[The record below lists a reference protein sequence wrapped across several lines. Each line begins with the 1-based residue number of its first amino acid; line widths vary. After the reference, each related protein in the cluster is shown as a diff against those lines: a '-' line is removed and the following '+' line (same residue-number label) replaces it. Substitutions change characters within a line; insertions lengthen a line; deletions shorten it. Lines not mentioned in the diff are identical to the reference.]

1 MSRRHAKKLATS
13 RARLDGTVSALT
25 NRVLKDARVLVADD
39 DSLLLSTIT
48 DALTGL
54 GATVTT
60 ATGGAELIE
69 QFANEGPFD
78 LVITDISMPWMS
90 GLQAMHAIRT
100 AGLGTPLIVMTALPD
115 ERIPSQ
121 VRALGDNAVLL
132 RKPFDLRQLIAAAS
146 PLLAR
151 RASSTNSRSRA

>member
-1 MSRRHAKKLATS
+1 
-13 RARLDGTVSALT
+13 VF
-25 NRVLKDARVLVADD
+25 KDSRVLVADD
-39 DSLLLSTIT
+39 DPLLLSTIT
-48 DALTGL
+48 EALADF
-54 GATVTT
+54 GATVAT
-60 ATGGAELIE
+60 AGSGAELIE
-69 QFANEGPFD
+69 QLANEGPFD

-121 VRALGDNAVLL
+121 VAALGDNARLL
-132 RKPFDLRQLIAAAS
+132 RKPFDLSQLIDAAS

-151 RASSTNSRSRA
+151 RATAANSRSRP

>member
-1 MSRRHAKKLATS
+1 MLPHAH
-13 RARLDGTVSALT
+13 
-25 NRVLKDARVLVADD
+25 VLVADD
-39 DSLLLSTIT
+39 DPQLL
-48 DALTGL
+48 DAVAEALTTM
-54 GATVTT
+54 GADVRR
-60 ATGGAELIE
+60 ATSGAELID
-69 QFANEGPFD
+69 QLAHAGPFD
-78 LVITDISMPWMS
+78 LVITDVGMPWMS

-151 RASSTNSRSRA
+151 RASSSNGRSRA

>member
-1 MSRRHAKKLATS
+1 LS
-13 RARLDGTVSALT
+13 D
-25 NRVLKDARVLVADD
+25 RVLKDVRVLVADD
-39 DSLLLSTIT
+39 DSLLLTTIT
-48 DALTGL
+48 DALTDL
-54 GATVTT
+54 GAIVMT
-60 ATGGAELIE
+60 ASSGAELIE
-69 QFANEGPFD
+69 QLANEGPFD

-115 ERIPSQ
+115 ERIPTQ

-132 RKPFDLRQLIAAAS
+132 RKPFDLSQLIAAAS

-151 RASSTNSRSRA
+151 RLSTANSRSRA